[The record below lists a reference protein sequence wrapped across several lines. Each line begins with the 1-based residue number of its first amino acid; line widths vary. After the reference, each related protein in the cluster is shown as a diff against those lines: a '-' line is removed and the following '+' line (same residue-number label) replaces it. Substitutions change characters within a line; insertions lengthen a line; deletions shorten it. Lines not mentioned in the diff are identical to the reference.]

1 MTQNNQN
8 NGILRK
14 GYIDSIG
21 KLVFYIALFIVISA
35 FLQYLIFSL
44 LPRYGISLGNY
55 YVYINVTLTLL
66 LGFLVVRAF
75 SMVIYHFIRL
85 KYSED
90 VARAFRNVFLIIGIG
105 ALITVIAGEVGGGI
119 AGVSVGGFLGIV
131 IGFSMQQTLGQAV
144 AGLFLLIARP
154 FRINQ
159 NVTLLG
165 DTGIVNDVGILFTE
179 LIKDDGTKVLIP
191 SNLIIGNKIYILP
204 PKNQPQGNS
213 TKS

>member
-1 MTQNNQN
+1 
-8 NGILRK
+8 
-14 GYIDSIG
+14 
-21 KLVFYIALFIVISA
+21 
-35 FLQYLIFSL
+35 
-44 LPRYGISLGNY
+44 
-55 YVYINVTLTLL
+55 
-66 LGFLVVRAF
+66 
-75 SMVIYHFIRL
+75 MVIYHFKRL
-85 KYSED
+85 NYSED
-90 VARAFRNVFLIIGIG
+90 VARAFRNVFLIIGMG
-105 ALITVIAGEVGGGI
+105 ALITFIADEVDGGI

-144 AGLFLLIARP
+144 EGLFLLIARP

-179 LIKDDGTKVLIP
+179 LIKDDGIKVLIP